1 MSIFYLVDATRYG
14 YTGVQDSS
22 SWAALT
28 VAALVAAGVFLLA
41 VELLRRGRRLKA

>member
-1 MSIFYLVDATRYG
+1 MSIFYLVDATGYG

-28 VAALVAAGVFLLA
+28 VAALVAAGVCSPSSSFA
-41 VELLRRGRRLKA
+41 AAGG